1 MDNPIDGYTK
11 SLVIICLVLAVTC
24 NMMLLTAVCRLGG
37 RLAGRMAPRY
47 AKDKFVGNTMHM
59 AFPNADEGM
68 TQTVA
73 KYVRTASALSAAFI
87 GGHCPSPLCWPS
99 GACFAH
105 SLV

>member
-1 MDNPIDGYTK
+1 MDNRYAK
-11 SLVIICLVLAVTC
+11 SLVFICLVPVIH
-24 NMMLLTAVCRLGG
+24 NVMLLPVCRLGG

-73 KYVRTASALSAAFI
+73 KYVKTASALSLRTAQLCF
-87 GGHCPSPLCWPS
+87 HVNPSY
-99 GACFAH
+99 
-105 SLV
+105 